1 MSATVCRNACSISGN
16 GNELNLLKLARKN
29 SWNHTKATYF
39 WQIYAIWNHCAPLQ
53 HTNKVKNHEMM
64 PMDFEWV
71 LPCILAGSICRFS
84 HAIGVILTF
93 PQTQQ
98 QDDLLWRKFAW
109 SLPQSKMWFGL
120 ILVFF
125 RPRQTLANL
134 TRFWL
139 NEKLSSLP
147 FGEVWLSDKKVSLAN
162 FAWSLR

>member
-1 MSATVCRNACSISGN
+1 
-16 GNELNLLKLARKN
+16 
-29 SWNHTKATYF
+29 
-39 WQIYAIWNHCAPLQ
+39 
-53 HTNKVKNHEMM
+53 MM

-71 LPCILAGSICRFS
+71 LPCILAESICRFS

-134 TRFWL
+134 TRFCL
-139 NEKLSSLP
+139 NEKISSLLIKRCLWQLLLVLLQSKMWFSLIFVSFRP
-147 FGEVWLSDKKVSLAN
+147 RQALSWLVRFWLKLGKSCLSLRLVSLSWVKEMLRIVN
-162 FAWSLR
+162 FVRFLEELRTT

>member
-1 MSATVCRNACSISGN
+1 
-16 GNELNLLKLARKN
+16 
-29 SWNHTKATYF
+29 
-39 WQIYAIWNHCAPLQ
+39 
-53 HTNKVKNHEMM
+53 MM

-147 FGEVWLSDKKVSLAN
+147 FGDFWLSFRSTCAADTKNKKGVFGN
-162 FAWSLR
+162 FCLFFEIKLDLSHSQKCGSAWFCLKPGWLWLDIGVV

>member
-1 MSATVCRNACSISGN
+1 
-16 GNELNLLKLARKN
+16 
-29 SWNHTKATYF
+29 
-39 WQIYAIWNHCAPLQ
+39 
-53 HTNKVKNHEMM
+53 MM

-125 RPRQTLANL
+125 RPRQTFSQFDEIL
-134 TRFWL
+134 TQWFLFFLTDIIHYWV
-139 NEKLSSLP
+139 
-147 FGEVWLSDKKVSLAN
+147 FGCPSAYWYYISIRRLCQSPIQYAVCVFCRISWQTLQLHFCTLWKDLFHIDGKRVQT
-162 FAWSLR
+162 RD